1 MYLTHVNSSDVGLQH
16 LSGNALDDEQGRKL
30 PPELHQL
37 LRLLWQHDPGH
48 PLVDIW
54 KRHIWS
60 FFRTPTGWPSGGGII
75 VWQIFTSRPG
85 THQQAQLPLP
95 PHSNPT
101 LVPLVLVIL
110 MLMWSIGAKE
120 RQSFHRSFPR
130 AFRRLLL
137 KTQIQSKMGLGYPG
151 NFSRRDDIS
160 FQYFTNR
167 LCPSSFIFDTR
178 KTNVH
183 SPLSVP
189 DEEFQE
195 QNKHLPSLPGAR
207 ILTWPVP
214 PLFWGWFDF

>member
-1 MYLTHVNSSDVGLQH
+1 M
-16 LSGNALDDEQGRKL
+16 
-30 PPELHQL
+30 
-37 LRLLWQHDPGH
+37 
-48 PLVDIW
+48 
-54 KRHIWS
+54 
-60 FFRTPTGWPSGGGII
+60 
-75 VWQIFTSRPG
+75 FTSRPG
-85 THQQAQLPLP
+85 THRQAQLPLP

-101 LVPLVLVIL
+101 LVPLVLVLL
-110 MLMWSIGAKE
+110 MLVWSIGAKE
-120 RQSFHRSFPR
+120 RQSFHRSFPT

-195 QNKHLPSLPGAR
+195 QDKHLPSLLGAR
-207 ILTWPVP
+207 ILTWPVT
-214 PLFWGWFDF
+214 PLFWR